1 MAGHVDVVLK
11 KDRDLLGG
19 LCDDVDGE
27 IEMQSE
33 GLTAAL
39 DALRVLRDTDRANDA
54 AHATSCT
61 KEEDEG

>member
-1 MAGHVDVVLK
+1 MAAV
-11 KDRDLLGG
+11 LLGG

-54 AHATSCT
+54 AHATRAFSHLS
-61 KEEDEG
+61 ES